1 MGGHLKRINDALLI
15 FSILT
20 LSACGF
26 APGMH
31 LSESGWKDGRVDV
44 TPITGELLASQL
56 LEQARSYPV
65 SKDGSK
71 LRKQLDTYQYRVG
84 PHDVL
89 QITVWDH
96 PELTTPAGQF
106 RDSAETGNLVRSD
119 GTIFYPFV
127 GVINVSGR
135 SVEGI
140 RIMLTSRL
148 EKYIRSPQ
156 VDVRVAVYRSKKMY
170 VTGEVAR
177 PGVLP
182 ITDTPLTIL
191 DAINQSGGIKSAIN
205 IGQEYEADLQNVILS
220 RAGRE
225 YRIDVLSLYKQGNL
239 SQNYLLQNGDSLHV
253 PDNNFNKVF
262 VLGEVKNPRSLRIH
276 HGRITLAEAIGDVQG
291 FDLSFANT
299 GRVYVIRGIIPA
311 NGKSGTEMPW
321 QQNPATLKQA
331 AIYRLDAS
339 SADALILADQFKLQP
354 RDVVYVATHPV
365 ADWGRTLSHL
375 STTIQAVAIGIAATK

>member
-1 MGGHLKRINDALLI
+1 
-15 FSILT
+15 
-20 LSACGF
+20 
-26 APGMH
+26 MH

-56 LEQARSYPV
+56 LEQARSAPV

-156 VDVRVAVYRSKKMY
+156 VDVRVAAYRSEKMY

-191 DAINQSGGIKSAIN
+191 DAINQSGGIKPVQSTDS
-205 IGQEYEADLQNVILS
+205 EYEPIC
-220 RAGRE
+220 R
-225 YRIDVLSLYKQGNL
+225 
-239 SQNYLLQNGDSLHV
+239 
-253 PDNNFNKVF
+253 
-262 VLGEVKNPRSLRIH
+262 
-276 HGRITLAEAIGDVQG
+276 
-291 FDLSFANT
+291 
-299 GRVYVIRGIIPA
+299 
-311 NGKSGTEMPW
+311 M
-321 QQNPATLKQA
+321 
-331 AIYRLDAS
+331 
-339 SADALILADQFKLQP
+339 
-354 RDVVYVATHPV
+354 
-365 ADWGRTLSHL
+365 
-375 STTIQAVAIGIAATK
+375 